1 MNGSH
6 DHHWLYCYYYLL
18 PVFPCQRP
26 VGLLLPKGGHG
37 IFNVHNDLNAYLCGT
52 RKRCKHWRYES
63 VQVLTKNG
71 PKTHSRLK
79 RMGFFWVFFIG
90 QNKTG
95 PSNVTHRGQII
106 NGFTL
111 QCVGQLATRS
121 TLYTLVSK
129 LKISHRKFGSLSPE
143 ETSSDGVALPC
154 MIEGPSLSIESR
166 LFPRKLSI
174 WPTTWYCVDW

>member
-1 MNGSH
+1 MGSLTCTTILMH
-6 DHHWLYCYYYLL
+6 TCAAHESDASTD
-18 PVFPCQRP
+18 
-26 VGLLLPKGGHG
+26 GMS
-37 IFNVHNDLNAYLCGT
+37 LC
-52 RKRCKHWRYES
+52 KCW
-63 VQVLTKNG
+63 
-71 PKTHSRLK
+71 PKTVQKHTVDWK
-79 RMGFFWVFFIG
+79 GWGFLGFFFIG

-166 LFPRKLSI
+166 LFPRKLSS
-174 WPTTWYCVDW
+174 WPPLCGLAE